1 MMPSTTMIVGIIGHQ
16 RAELDPR
23 LVAEAE
29 SIDNRPVTSTDAAL
43 RIILVR
49 PKIAGNIGAVARI
62 LANTGIDELVIV
74 APAID
79 PKGHHARKQACRAE
93 HILDAARV
101 VDHLA
106 DALHDVTFTL
116 AASCRSGIY
125 RKQARRTPRE
135 LADEARHRA
144 GITAVVFG
152 PEDFGLSN
160 DDVLQCD
167 ATVHIPTHP
176 DYESLNLSH
185 AVMIIAYEWFIAGDV
200 QVETTDE
207 DLADGALVARLMD
220 KFRDSLSRIGYLN
233 PQKPDHLLM
242 ALRGVFGKARLTT
255 QEAKTLMGLAQ
266 QIRKFADHG
275 TSRFPEQRKRCQDDF
290 LDSSI

>member
-1 MMPSTTMIVGIIGHQ
+1 MTPTQ
-16 RAELDPR
+16 
-23 LVAEAE
+23 
-29 SIDNRPVTSTDAAL
+29 AAL
-43 RIILVR
+43 RIVLVR

-62 LANTGIDELVIV
+62 LANTGIGELVIV
-74 APAID
+74 APPID
-79 PKGHHARKQACRAE
+79 PKGHHARRQAARALN
-93 HILDAARV
+93 ILDAARI
-101 VDHLA
+101 VDRLE
-106 DALHDVTFTL
+106 DALDTVAFTV
-116 AASCRSGIY
+116 AASCRPGMY
-125 RKQARRTPRE
+125 RRQARRTPRE
-135 LADEARHRA
+135 LADDTRRRA

-160 DDVLQCD
+160 EDVLQCD

-176 DYESLNLSH
+176 DYPSLNLSH
-185 AVMIIAYEWFIAGDV
+185 AVMIIAYEWFIASGAPVDSP
-200 QVETTDE
+200 DE
-207 DLADGALVARLMD
+207 DLADGALMARLMD

-275 TSRFPEQRKRCQDDF
+275 TSRFPDQP
-290 LDSSI
+290 